1 MPRVLQIVNRLN
13 LGGVVSNAL
22 YLAKYMEPEF
32 ESRVVAGMID
42 PSEGNYEFL
51 AKQMGL
57 EPIYVED
64 MYREVNFANDRKAY
78 KALKQIIRDFKP
90 DVVHTHSA
98 KAGALGRLA
107 AAACGV
113 PVILHTFHGHV
124 FHSYFSPLKTRVFLE
139 VERYLARKSSAI
151 IGIGEQMK
159 HEVAEVYKVC
169 KPEKVRIVR
178 YGYDLSQFTD
188 DQPAKRQR
196 FREKYNLADGEIAIG
211 IIGRIVPIKN
221 HPLFLNAMRQ
231 VLDQTQHNVRAFIIG
246 DGEDRAATEALA
258 KELNIDF
265 TTEHAPKDV
274 KPLTFTSWIKEI
286 EEAIAGLDIIALT
299 SLNEGTPVSLIE
311 AQAAG
316 KAIATTVVGGVP
328 DTIIAGE
335 TALTSSTEDVSGMA
349 QNLLRLTEDAAL
361 RQQLGA
367 KGAIFAQERYS
378 YQRLI
383 GDMGA
388 LYMELLGE
396 RR

>member
-22 YLAKYMEPEF
+22 YLAKYMPEGF

-42 PSEGNYEFL
+42 ESEGNYEFL
-51 AKQMGL
+51 AREMGI
-57 EPIYVED
+57 EPIYIQD
-64 MYREVNFANDRKAY
+64 MYREVNFSLDRKAY
-78 KALKQIIRDFKP
+78 RAIKQVIRDFKP

-107 AAACGV
+107 ASACGV
-113 PVILHTFHGHV
+113 PAILHTFHGHV

-139 VERYLARKSSAI
+139 IERYLARKSSAI

-169 KPEKVRIVR
+169 PPEKVRIVR
-178 YGYDLSQFTD
+178 YGYDLSMFTD
-188 DQPAKRQR
+188 DQEKKRAA
-196 FREKYNLADGEIAIG
+196 FRSTYNLNDDEIAIG

-221 HPLFLNAMRQ
+221 HSLFLNALKR
-231 VLDQTQHNVRAFIIG
+231 VLEATDKPVRAFIIG
-246 DGEDRAATEALA
+246 DGEDRQKTEALA
-258 KELNIDF
+258 RELGIAY
-265 TTEHAPKDV
+265 TTEQAPRER

-286 EEAIAGLDIIALT
+286 DQAIAGLDLIALT

-316 KAIATTVVGGVP
+316 KPIATTVVGGVP
-328 DTIIAGE
+328 DTIIDGE
-335 TALTSSTEDVSGMA
+335 TALSSPSQDAAAFAS
-349 QNLLRLTEDAAL
+349 NLLQLVEDEAL

-367 KGAIFAQERYS
+367 RGAKFAQDRYS
-378 YQRLI
+378 YQTLI
-383 GDMGA
+383 HNMSS
-388 LYMELLGE
+388 LYLELLGQE
-396 RR
+396 

>member
-22 YLAKYMEPEF
+22 YLAKYMEPDF

-42 PSEGNYEFL
+42 ESEGNYEFL

-57 EPIYVED
+57 EPIYVKE
-64 MYREVNFANDRKAY
+64 MFREVNFRKDRKAY
-78 KALKQIIRDFKP
+78 LELKKIIREFKP

-124 FHSYFSPLKTRVFLE
+124 FHSYFSPLKTRFFLE

-159 HEVAEVYKVC
+159 REVAEVYKVC
-169 KPEKVRIVR
+169 APDKVRIVR

-188 DQPAKRQR
+188 EQERKRAA
-196 FREKYNLADGEIAIG
+196 FRQKYNVADDEVAIG

-221 HPLFLNAMRQ
+221 HPLFLHALRE
-231 VLDQTQHNVRAFIIG
+231 VLDKTNQKVRAFIIG
-246 DGEDRAATEALA
+246 DGEDRAITEALA
-258 KELNIDF
+258 TELNIDF
-265 TTEHAPKDV
+265 TTEKAPTVRKS
-274 KPLTFTSWIKEI
+274 LTFTSWIKEI
-286 EEAIAGLDIIALT
+286 EEAIAGLDVISLT

-335 TALTSSTEDVSGMA
+335 TALTSESKDPKGMA
-349 QNLLRLTEDAAL
+349 QNLLRLAEDANL
-361 RQQLGA
+361 RQQMGA
-367 KGAIFAQERYS
+367 KGAVFAQERYS

-383 GDMGA
+383 KDMGE
-388 LYMELLGE
+388 LYNELLE
-396 RR
+396 N